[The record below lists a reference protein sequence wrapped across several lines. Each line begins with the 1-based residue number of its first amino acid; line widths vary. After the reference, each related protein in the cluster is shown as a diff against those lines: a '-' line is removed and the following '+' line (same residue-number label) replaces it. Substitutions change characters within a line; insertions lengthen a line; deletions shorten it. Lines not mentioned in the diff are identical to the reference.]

1 MFVAS
6 VLLLAL
12 GAAGPRPQAAAEPL
26 PARLSDRA
34 FWQMVTEFSEPGGFF
49 RSDNL
54 VSNES
59 TFQQIIPDLLK
70 KTPRGGV
77 YVGVGPDQNF
87 TYITALAPRMAFIVD
102 IRRQN
107 MLLHLMYKA
116 LIETS
121 DDRIEFLSKL
131 FSRERPASLGASA
144 TPQDLFDAFGD
155 VPASDALFAR
165 NEQALFD
172 WLEKHHGFALSE
184 EDHRAIEY
192 VYRAFYL
199 GGPDLRYSFPQQMGG
214 RWFPTYSELMV
225 ETDLEGLN
233 HSYIANEKHFRDLKE
248 LETNNLLIPIV
259 GDFGGDKALHKVG
272 EYLREH
278 GATVTYFY
286 TSNVEQYL
294 FQTEAWS
301 KYYTSVGA
309 MPLDQTSTFIRAY
322 FNLRFRSVQSFN
334 AGPRSETL
342 TDPIAPFIGAFRDG
356 RIHTYYDVIERSR

>member
-87 TYITALAPRMAFIVD
+87 TYITAFAPRIAFIVD

-121 DDRIEFLSKL
+121 DDRIDFLSKL
-131 FSRERPASLGASA
+131 FSRERPATIGASA
-144 TPQDLFDAFGD
+144 TPQDLFDAFGEA
-155 VPASDALFAR
+155 PASDTLFAR

-172 WLEKHHGFALSE
+172 WLEKHHGFTLSE

-233 HSYIANEKHFRDLKE
+233 HSYIANEKNFADLKT
-248 LETNNLLIPIV
+248 LETNNLLVPIV
-259 GDFGGDKALHKVG
+259 GDFGGDKAIRKVG
-272 EYLREH
+272 DYLRDH

-342 TDPIAPFIGAFRDG
+342 ADPIAPFIGAFHDG
-356 RIHTYYDVIERSR
+356 RIRTYYDVIERSR